1 MPTPSRR
8 PRVAGLRRPGSGP
21 GEDDPREE
29 QVEAVSPAGPEQ
41 DIGAAESTEPTTPS
55 QSPSPSPRPSPRR
68 KARDAGVAKPASE
81 AEAGSVAAEQTEPEA
96 VEPPTATDSAATAGS
111 GRRRGSPKALIA
123 ALLIVA
129 VAFAGLAVF
138 FRIEGNEATAATSN
152 EALLDAAKTAQVKEE
167 VSTAVERLFSYDFND
182 IAKTENAAKE
192 LLVTDEVRQQYEQQ
206 FAEVKRLAPEQ
217 KMVVTTTVTRSGVIM
232 LDGDRA
238 KVLLFADQTSTRT
251 DQDQT
256 SAGGAQLSVNAEL
269 RDGKWKITNIDTY
282 NDVPQPPPAE
292 QGQPA
297 PAPGK

>member
-21 GEDDPREE
+21 GEDDPHEE

-41 DIGAAESTEPTTPS
+41 DIGAAESTEPT
-55 QSPSPSPRPSPRR
+55 PSPSPRPSPRR

-81 AEAGSVAAEQTEPEA
+81 AEAGSVAAEQTERGA
-96 VEPPTATDSAATAGS
+96 AEPPTATDFAATAGS

-167 VSTAVERLFSYDFND
+167 VSTAVERLFSYDFNN

-232 LDGDRA
+232 LDGNRA

-269 RDGKWKITNIDTY
+269 RDGEWKITNIDTY